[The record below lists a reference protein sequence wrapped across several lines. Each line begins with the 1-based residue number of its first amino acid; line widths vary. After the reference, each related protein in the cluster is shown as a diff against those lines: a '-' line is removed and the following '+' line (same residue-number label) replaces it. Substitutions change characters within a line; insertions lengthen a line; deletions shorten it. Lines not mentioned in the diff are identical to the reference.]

1 MTIQNI
7 KDKLQFRKQTVIDT
21 DRLIEFVNTVEWK
34 IKKEIINAHEGAEKH
49 PFRPYTLDDVSSVQL
64 LADEPYSELYVFFVM
79 SQLSLAEN
87 NITNYNNEWALFNQ
101 YYSDF
106 AGYYTRNNLPLPKVN
121 LSSRG
126 YNI

>member
-34 IKKEIINAHEGAEKH
+34 IKQEIIDVHEGSESY
-49 PFRPYTLDDVSSVQL
+49 PFQGYASTDVACTQL
-64 LADEPYSELYVFFVM
+64 IAPEPYSELYVFFVM
-79 SQLSLAEN
+79 SQISLAEN
-87 NITNYNNEWALFNQ
+87 NIASFNNEMALFNQ

-106 AGYYTRNNLPLPKVN
+106 AAYYTRNNMPLPKQN
-121 LSSRG
+121 LSLRG